1 MRLNVLSRYYRKCF
15 DADQCKQIIDIAE
28 NQNDFLEAGTGET
41 TPDGLK
47 VVYDY
52 NKRNCKTTFL
62 LPSDDVKWIY
72 ERVQAIILDCN
83 KKAGWDWHISQIEP
97 IQISKYDVGDHYD
110 WHVDGE
116 SDHSGKNEDGLV
128 RKISCTINLS
138 DPYEDYD
145 DGDLEFAFPCHPGEY
160 SLENQ
165 IIRDPR
171 CRSKGIGI
179 VFPSFRSHRV
189 TPVTRGVRYSLVAW
203 ALGNPFT

>member
-83 KKAGWDWHISQIEP
+83 KQAEWNWHISQIEP

-138 DPYEDYD
+138 DPYEEYN
-145 DGDLEFAFPCHPGEY
+145 DGDLEFAFPCYPGEY

-171 CRSKGIGI
+171 CRSRGIGI
-179 VFPSFRSHRV
+179 VFPSFRPHRV
-189 TPVTRGVRYSLVAW
+189 TPITKGTRYSLVAW